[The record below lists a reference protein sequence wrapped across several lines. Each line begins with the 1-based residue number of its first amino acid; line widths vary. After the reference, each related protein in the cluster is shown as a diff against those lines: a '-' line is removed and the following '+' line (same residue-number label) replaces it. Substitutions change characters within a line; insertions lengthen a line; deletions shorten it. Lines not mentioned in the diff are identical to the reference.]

1 MGVPPGFAACCVA
14 YPGVNIRKDV
24 ENTWGN
30 PGKMINGGFFTSN
43 CEFTVSFHEVTGGY
57 KVGPPR

>member
-1 MGVPPGFAACCVA
+1 MFGVPFPDTPNTPIGFQSHGVPPGFAACCVA

-30 PGKMINGGFFTSN
+30 PGKNDQRWI
-43 CEFTVSFHEVTGGY
+43 FHIEL
-57 KVGPPR
+57 